1 MTVTITVER
10 EVEVEVK
17 FDFTPACR
25 GARDSCGGVRGAGP
39 PLEPDTPESWEFVK
53 ATLDGKEIELTR
65 SEIKEA
71 EQQAREEGE
80 E

>member
-10 EVEVEVK
+10 EVEVEIEY
-17 FDFTPACR
+17 TPAYR

-53 ATLDGKEIELTR
+53 ATLDGKEIELTPL
-65 SEIKEA
+65 EIEQA
-71 EQQAREEGE
+71 EETAREEGE

>member
-10 EVEVEVK
+10 EVEVEIEY
-17 FDFTPACR
+17 TPACR

-39 PLEPDTPESWEFVK
+39 PLEPDTPASWEFVK
-53 ATLDGKEIELTR
+53 ATLDGMEIELTR

>member
-10 EVEVEVK
+10 EVEVEIEY
-17 FDFTPACR
+17 TPACR

-39 PLEPDTPESWEFVK
+39 PLEPDTPASLEFIG
-53 ATLDGKEIELTR
+53 ATCGGREIELTPL
-65 SEIKEA
+65 EIEQA
-71 EQQAREEGE
+71 EEKAREEGE